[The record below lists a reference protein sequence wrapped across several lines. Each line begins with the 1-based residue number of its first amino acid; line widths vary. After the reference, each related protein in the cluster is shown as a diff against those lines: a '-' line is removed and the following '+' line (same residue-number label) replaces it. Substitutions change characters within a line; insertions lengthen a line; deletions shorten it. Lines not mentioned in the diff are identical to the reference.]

1 MSGIKTKT
9 TTMAPWTIADRTTDQ
24 DLFVFVLTT
33 LDSTKSS
40 NMAWTSRAT
49 AVRLGCGS
57 SANDG
62 LLTSKLAPHHY
73 DGGGN
78 AETGV
83 CSYHNSHHHSK
94 REAAENFATHQI
106 EDENGEESE
115 AARQDGARKRLI
127 DGAIHNLDERLAA
140 HQARVLAHAVEDY
153 DCVVHRISDQR

>member
-1 MSGIKTKT
+1 MSGIKTNT
-9 TTMAPWTIADRTTDQ
+9 TTMAPWTIAERTTVQ
-24 DLFVFVLTT
+24 DLFVFFRMT

-40 NMAWTSRAT
+40 NMACTSHAT

-94 REAAENFATHQI
+94 REAAENFAAHQI
-106 EDENGEESE
+106 ENENSQESE
-115 AARQDGARKRLI
+115 AARQDGSRKRLI
-127 DGAIHNLDERLAA
+127 DRAIHDLYQRLAA

-153 DCVVHRISDQR
+153 DRVVHRISDQR

>member
-1 MSGIKTKT
+1 M
-9 TTMAPWTIADRTTDQ
+9 IAARTPDHG
-24 DLFVFVLTT
+24 LFVFCRTT

-40 NMAWTSRAT
+40 NMAWTSHAT
-49 AVRLGCGS
+49 AARLGCGS

-94 REAAENFATHQI
+94 REAAENLAAHQI
-106 EDENGEESE
+106 EHQNGEKSQP
-115 AARQDGARKRLI
+115 ARQDGARKCLI
-127 DGAIHNLDERLAA
+127 DGPIYDLHQRLAA
-140 HQARVLAHAVEDY
+140 HQARILAHAVEDY
-153 DCVVHRISDQR
+153 DCVVH

>member
-1 MSGIKTKT
+1 MSGINTKT
-9 TTMAPWTIADRTTDQ
+9 TTMAPWTIAERTTDQ
-24 DLFVFVLTT
+24 DLFVFVRTT

-40 NMAWTSRAT
+40 NMAWTSHAT
-49 AVRLGCGS
+49 AARLGCGS

-94 REAAENFATHQI
+94 REAAENLAAHQI
-106 EDENGEESE
+106 QHQNGEKCQP
-115 AARQDGARKRLI
+115 ARQDGARKCLM
-127 DGAIHNLDERLAA
+127 DGAIYNFYERLAG
-140 HQARVLAHAVEDY
+140 HQ
-153 DCVVHRISDQR
+153 

>member
-1 MSGIKTKT
+1 MIK
-9 TTMAPWTIADRTTDQ
+9 DRVTVQ
-24 DLFVFVLTT
+24 DLFVFFLTT

-40 NMAWTSRAT
+40 NMAWTSHAT

-78 AETGV
+78 AKTGV

-94 REAAENFATHQI
+94 REAAENLAAHQI
-106 EDENGEESE
+106 KDEHGEKSQ

-127 DGAIHNLDERLAA
+127 NRAIHDLRERLAA